1 MENTFHFMG
10 YLWSNDSCCLELC
23 VEQDSETICIDWKRV
38 LIPINVCDR
47 CGWQGLWD
55 GVVMYPMFLPLVSV
69 TIPSGR
75 SAPLADSVKGR
86 FKDCVLTANNL
97 TLSRWFHL
105 FVHRS
110 PPPPPMKFLYWMIC
124 DDPLNSKILWLMN
137 SQVINAL
144 LWRTKGC
151 FLVWVPSEE
160 NLRQDSSA
168 NDLNR
173 EVKDTD
179 GVFSNPL
186 PLISLGKLR
195 VRPTWKARL
204 LGWFYRN
211 SYQSLDED
219 LRGGGGRAR

>member
-1 MENTFHFMG
+1 MWMTRFMG
-10 YLWSNDSCCLELC
+10 WGGDVSHVFTIGKCDNAVRQISSSCRFCED
-23 VEQDSETICIDWKRV
+23 QI
-38 LIPINVCDR
+38 
-47 CGWQGLWD
+47 QGLC
-55 GVVMYPMFLPLVSV
+55 PLS
-69 TIPSGR
+69 
-75 SAPLADSVKGR
+75 
-86 FKDCVLTANNL
+86 ANNL

-105 FVHRS
+105 FVHWS
-110 PPPPPMKFLYWMIC
+110 PPPPPSPMKFLYWMIC
-124 DDPLNSKILWLMN
+124 DDPLNSKILRLMN

-151 FLVWVPSEE
+151 VLVWVPSEE

-186 PLISLGKLR
+186 PLIPLGKLR

-219 LRGGGGRAR
+219 LRGGGGRAG